1 MLRVIKFDPWRLTRQ
16 GPALKGLCFRQYHFI
31 SVKLILKTPLKN
43 LSDHGAAIASNNCKT
58 QNIKKLVSSQIN
70 SNNTFSHSEHVFYT
84 NSKLTWLSSC
94 FNWGIQTPYGHMQCR
109 NSKQNTSIIS
119 SILSENT
126 VLSSSFIRN
135 IYLVLTL
142 GLVWRAPTLISQ
154 KISV

>member
-1 MLRVIKFDPWRLTRQ
+1 MVLLLLNSLNLMSRVIKFDPWRWTRQ
-16 GPALKGLCFRQYHFI
+16 GPALKGLCLGQYHFI

-109 NSKQNTSIIS
+109 IQNKILQLLVQSFLKTLCYPCPLSGTFIS
-119 SILSENT
+119 S
-126 VLSSSFIRN
+126 
-135 IYLVLTL
+135 
-142 GLVWRAPTLISQ
+142 WH
-154 KISV
+154 